1 VPELRVAR
9 VLGRLWLRLFGWT
22 LAPLPAVIP
31 PKFVVIA
38 APHTSAWD
46 LPFMLATAGALG
58 IRISWFGKH
67 TLFSRSFGWLLRSA
81 GGIPIDRRA
90 PHHIVRQTAEL
101 FRTSE
106 RLALAIPP
114 EGTRRRVEYWKSG
127 FYYIALDSGVPIG
140 LGFLDY
146 ERRRAGL
153 GPLVSPTGDVRRD
166 MEIVRAFYRDIRG
179 RHCERESPPR
189 LREEDAPSSPVAY
202 AC

>member
-1 VPELRVAR
+1 VRVAR

-22 LAPLPAVIP
+22 LESPPAVIP

-46 LPFMLATAGALG
+46 LPFMLATACSLG
-58 IRISWFGKH
+58 IPISWFGKH
-67 TLFSRSFGWLLRSA
+67 TLFSRPFGWLLRSV
-81 GGIPIDRRA
+81 GGIPIDRRT
-90 PHHIVRQTAEL
+90 PHDMVRQTVTM

-127 FYYIALDSGVPIG
+127 FYYIALESGVPIG

-146 ERRRAGL
+146 ARRRAGL
-153 GPLVSPTGDVRRD
+153 GLLVSPTGDVRRD
-166 MEIVRAFYRDIRG
+166 MEIVRTFYRDIRG
-179 RHCERESPPR
+179 KRRERESMPR
-189 LREEDAPSSPVAY
+189 LREEDAASSPVAR
-202 AC
+202 AS